1 MGGAGA
7 GRDAREG
14 RLLPTPAPVEA
25 ACGGRVVGD
34 SAEEE
39 EGAGSGMVGGCDDE
53 DTYWRDEV
61 NDAFDGGPGSLYI
74 WKGHTFVN
82 CGSDGWLVDGTMMS
96 DPSEF
101 FYDEWM

>member
-1 MGGAGA
+1 MEDGM
-7 GRDAREG
+7 DITLTFDEWT
-14 RLLPTPAPVEA
+14 LKNEF
-25 ACGGRVVGD
+25 VGW
-34 SAEEE
+34 
-39 EGAGSGMVGGCDDE
+39 MVGGCDDE